1 MQGSGA
7 SDSQAVSLAEG
18 DNRDGQQAAAGTR
31 RRRRH
36 PTPARVPLPVFP
48 SIPSLS
54 SLWLVSSAVD
64 PGDEINASASVA
76 MRVRWEALT
85 LVSAVGGTAPEH
97 WEKPLQFANKWFC
110 LDKCCNFLCSLAH
123 ANYSVE
129 KVSDDLVCRQ
139 DGCHFRHQNV
149 CSLSLC
155 ARENV
160 SFEIEANLTST
171 QQRKIP
177 VYGYMLEYL
186 IAFDGSEEVNKARA

>member
-31 RRRRH
+31 RRRGH

-64 PGDEINASASVA
+64 PGDEINASAWVA

-85 LVSAVGGTAPEH
+85 LVSAVGGTAPE
-97 WEKPLQFANKWFC
+97 P
-110 LDKCCNFLCSLAH
+110 CSLAH
-123 ANYSVE
+123 ANDSEE

-139 DGCHFRHQNV
+139 DGCNFRHQNV
-149 CSLSLC
+149 CSLSFC

-160 SFEIEANLTST
+160 SFEIGANLTST
-171 QQRKIP
+171 QHRKM
-177 VYGYMLEYL
+177 YGRMLEYL
-186 IAFDGSEEVNKARA
+186 IAFDAIIIMPGALR